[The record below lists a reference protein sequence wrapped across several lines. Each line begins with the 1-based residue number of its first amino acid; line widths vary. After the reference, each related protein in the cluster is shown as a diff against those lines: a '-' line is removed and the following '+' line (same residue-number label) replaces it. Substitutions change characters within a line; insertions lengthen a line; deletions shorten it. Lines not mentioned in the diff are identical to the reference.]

1 MASGSGL
8 FELKQM
14 EEVPPTIELVA
25 AADVPVAEP
34 SGRTLVDPFVHAP
47 GQTACDFCGAS
58 RSQRY
63 KFDLGSTAC
72 RELRVCASS
81 KCDGLWTESKSKF
94 FADEGRVPLE
104 VVESA
109 LPGFLDTKRAWR
121 VVRGSGDVE
130 DGWKLARNWR
140 VSPEMGAL
148 QRLRGEPWWR
158 VPLQRDDK
166 VKLAL
171 LDELRLHNPNAFADD
186 VWDMLLKDLV
196 PSAGEDPSDA
206 FLENY
211 PARVW
216 RVPCPGDAKLLEM
229 RL

>member
-1 MASGSGL
+1 
-8 FELKQM
+8 M
-14 EEVPPTIELVA
+14 EEVPPTIELVSATEAPAVKLVEPFLHA
-25 AADVPVAEP
+25 A
-34 SGRTLVDPFVHAP
+34 
-47 GQTACDFCGAS
+47 GQTACDFCGAA

-63 KFDLGSTAC
+63 KFDLGSTQF
-72 RELRVCASS
+72 RELRVCASA
-81 KCDGLWTESKSKF
+81 KCDALWTESKSKF
-94 FADEGRVPLE
+94 FAEEGRVPLE
-104 VVESA
+104 VFESA
-109 LPGFLDTKRAWR
+109 LPGLLDPKRSWK
-121 VVRGSGDVE
+121 VVRGSGEVE

-158 VPLQRDDK
+158 IPLQREDK

-171 LDELRLHNPNAFADD
+171 LDELRIQNPTAFADD

-196 PSAGEDPSDA
+196 PSAGEEPTDA
-206 FLENY
+206 FLEFY

-216 RVPCPGDAKLLEM
+216 RLQCPGDAKLLEL

>member
-1 MASGSGL
+1 MGDTA
-8 FELKQM
+8 
-14 EEVPPTIELVA
+14 PTIDSVPTSDAPADRLVM
-25 AADVPVAEP
+25 
-34 SGRTLVDPFVHAP
+34 PFVHDAT
-47 GQTACDFCGAS
+47 QTACDFCGAP

-63 KFDLGSTAC
+63 RFDLGSASC

-81 KCDGLWTESKSKF
+81 KCDALWSESKAKF
-94 FADEGRVPLE
+94 FAQQGRVPLE
-104 VVESA
+104 TFDST
-109 LPGFLDTKRAWR
+109 LPSLLDCKRTWN

-130 DGWKLARNWR
+130 SGWKLARNWR

-158 VPLQRDDK
+158 IPLQKDDK

-171 LDELRLHNPNAFADD
+171 LDELRVHNPDAFAQDI
-186 VWDMLLKDLV
+186 WDMLLNDIV
-196 PSAGEDPSDA
+196 PRAGEEPNDD
-206 FLENY
+206 FLASY

-216 RVPCPGDAKLLEM
+216 NLPCPGDAKLLEL

>member
-1 MASGSGL
+1 MDDI
-8 FELKQM
+8 
-14 EEVPPTIELVA
+14 PPTIDLVPASEPPAPALVA
-25 AADVPVAEP
+25 
-34 SGRTLVDPFVHAP
+34 PFVHTP
-47 GQTACDFCGAS
+47 SQTACDFCGAP

-72 RELRVCASS
+72 RELRVCASA
-81 KCDGLWTESKSKF
+81 KCDALWSESKTKF

-104 VVESA
+104 VLEASV
-109 LPGFLDTKRAWR
+109 PGLVDPKRSWK

-130 DGWKLARNWR
+130 DGWRLARNWR

-158 VPLQRDDK
+158 VPLQREDK

-171 LDELRLHNPNAFADD
+171 LDELRVHNRDAFADD
-186 VWDMLLKDLV
+186 VWDMLLKDVV
-196 PSAGEDPSDA
+196 PAAGEEPSDA
-206 FLENY
+206 FLEFY

-216 RVPCPGDAKLLEM
+216 RLPCPGDAKLLEL

>member
-1 MASGSGL
+1 
-8 FELKQM
+8 
-14 EEVPPTIELVA
+14 
-25 AADVPVAEP
+25 
-34 SGRTLVDPFVHAP
+34 
-47 GQTACDFCGAS
+47 
-58 RSQRY
+58 
-63 KFDLGSTAC
+63 
-72 RELRVCASS
+72 
-81 KCDGLWTESKSKF
+81 
-94 FADEGRVPLE
+94 
-104 VVESA
+104 
-109 LPGFLDTKRAWR
+109 
-121 VVRGSGDVE
+121 
-130 DGWKLARNWR
+130 
-140 VSPEMGAL
+140 MGAL

-216 RVPCPGDAKLLEM
+216 RMPCPGDAKLLEM